1 VKSITV
7 THWKAAA
14 LAEIG
19 NVLAPTDPGR
29 ATRLI
34 VNAER
39 IAQAITEASDQGF
52 PLTVIV
58 KALAPIDPNRAE
70 CIAQT
75 ITDELWKARAL
86 MAIVQARP

>member
-58 KALAPIDPNRAE
+58 KARWQPPTR
-70 CIAQT
+70 T
-75 ITDELWKARAL
+75 ARNASP
-86 MAIVQARP
+86 RPSPMSFGKPGH